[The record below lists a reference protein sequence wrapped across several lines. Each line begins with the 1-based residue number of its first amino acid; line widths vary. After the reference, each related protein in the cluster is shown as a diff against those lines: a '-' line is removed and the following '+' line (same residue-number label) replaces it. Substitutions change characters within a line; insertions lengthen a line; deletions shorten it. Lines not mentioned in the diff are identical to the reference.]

1 VSRVGS
7 AAQFPAMKQV
17 AGTLK
22 LELAQYRE
30 VAAFAQFGSDLDAAT
45 QYVLERGAR
54 LTEVLKQ
61 RQFNPMPI
69 EEQVVVVY
77 AATKGYLDKVNTAD
91 ITAAEAA
98 ILKHVDPN
106 IYKVLRD
113 KHKIGPELQA
123 HLHDQLSK
131 VPLPIRA

>member
-1 VSRVGS
+1 MSPPFRSCRRRCPPNPTPQVGLSVSRVGS

-69 EEQVVVVY
+69 EEQVRGQRGGGGH
-77 AATKGYLDKVNTAD
+77 AG
-91 ITAAEAA
+91 
-98 ILKHVDPN
+98 
-106 IYKVLRD
+106 
-113 KHKIGPELQA
+113 
-123 HLHDQLSK
+123 
-131 VPLPIRA
+131 VPGF